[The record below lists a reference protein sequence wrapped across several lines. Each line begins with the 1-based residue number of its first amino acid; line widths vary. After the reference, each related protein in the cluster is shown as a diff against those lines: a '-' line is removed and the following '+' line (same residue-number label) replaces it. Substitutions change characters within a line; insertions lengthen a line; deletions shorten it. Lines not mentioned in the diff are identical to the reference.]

1 MGIGAVRRA
10 EDREKILKQLV
21 QTPLSANV
29 FGRTIGRCP
38 AGSARRTYQP
48 ASYAGQR
55 PGVSNSIGV
64 LETKQ
69 G

>member
-21 QTPLSANV
+21 QTPLSTNV
-29 FGRTIGRCP
+29 FGRTIGRCL
-38 AGSARRTYQP
+38 SAAREGRTNRRITL
-48 ASYAGQR
+48 SNGI
-55 PGVSNSIGV
+55 GVPRSIGV